1 MKNEAGD
8 LRMNGELSEGDM
20 LGGYRVTRPLGR
32 GGMGRVYEAEH
43 VKLGVRRALKVFSPD
58 ARHADELKA
67 RFLAEGARGG
77 RIHRRPLPRD
87 GPRALARRHAEVAR
101 GHAQGGR

>member
-1 MKNEAGD
+1 
-8 LRMNGELSEGDM
+8 MNGELSEGDM

-43 VKLGVRRALKVFSPD
+43 VKLGVRRA
-58 ARHADELKA
+58 
-67 RFLAEGARGG
+67 
-77 RIHRRPLPRD
+77 
-87 GPRALARRHAEVAR
+87 RRHAEVAR